1 MDSLGKVWNHIYSG
15 RRNRSALW
23 LLILTL
29 NLALYKYSYLLTY
42 LLIYQTCFL
51 AEDSLMTD
59 KQSTDIPNLN
69 LAPTLCVYP
78 SFFIKRFGIRKLV
91 WRCSRNQKFSRF
103 LAEDSL
109 MTDKQSTDMRTNR
122 ARAVKSHCYDRH
134 IFEPNVSYRR
144 IIIIRVVVFLF
155 ISSLLLLLACFVFW
169 CVYIYCFV
177 LLLCNKRIM
186 IIIIIR
192 RCGSIVAKNYKRCYQ
207 KEC

>member
-144 IIIIRVVVFLF
+144 IIIMSSCVSFYFL
-155 ISSLLLLLACFVFW
+155 SSIATCMFCVLM
-169 CVYIYCFV
+169 CVY
-177 LLLCNKRIM
+177 LLFCAAFM
-186 IIIIIR
+186 
-192 RCGSIVAKNYKRCYQ
+192 
-207 KEC
+207 